1 MAANPLP
8 KGAAQPANRHRPL
21 LSKRKGKMLDRN
33 VTFVYLFPIIFLYA
47 ALAPVCLAGRRI
59 RTSVAGTQENQIV
72 NIQLV
77 ALLNCLKTHIT
88 DKS

>member
-1 MAANPLP
+1 
-8 KGAAQPANRHRPL
+8 
-21 LSKRKGKMLDRN
+21 MLDRN

-59 RTSVAGTQENQIV
+59 RTSVAGTQEHQMV

-77 ALLNCLKTHIT
+77 A
-88 DKS
+88 S